1 MPLQLERGQQIVESR
16 KLARRASPLVLIF
29 INFNI
34 DGNELVV
41 CVIDLKIR
49 SIGLSVTLAVAILGS
64 FIVDL

>member
-1 MPLQLERGQQIVESR
+1 VPLQLERGQQIVESR